1 MPIGSLYRLALITVT
16 SRIIP
21 IQGAML
27 GSSSDPSI
35 SFSFVAVVTSNY
47 AFSQFFLAS
56 SLSPGPDLMRDLR
69 LGINMIDF

>member
-1 MPIGSLYRLALITVT
+1 
-16 SRIIP
+16 
-21 IQGAML
+21 ML